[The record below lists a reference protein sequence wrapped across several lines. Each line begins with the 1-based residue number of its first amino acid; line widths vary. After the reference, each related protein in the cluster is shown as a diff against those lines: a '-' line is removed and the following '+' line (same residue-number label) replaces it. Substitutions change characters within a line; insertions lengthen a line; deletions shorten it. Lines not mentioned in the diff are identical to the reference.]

1 MTKKIRWKML
11 LIAFIFLVIFIYI
24 LISHFNEIKK
34 VNLLA
39 MEDYIRSYGQGSVVV
54 FLMVSTLRPLAVIIP
69 ITLMTLIAGGI
80 YGPIY
85 GFLLAM
91 VSIIISTNV
100 AFIISRYFGRS
111 FVERII
117 KKRAEKINLK
127 IGKNGFKIIFIM
139 RISGVFPLDIV
150 SYAAGLTKVRY
161 RDFMLATMLGSM
173 PETFSVAYMGHHISD
188 PLSPGFIL
196 SVALVIVT
204 IGIPLIYNKFK
215 SKEINENNLK
225 KIG

>member
-1 MTKKIRWKML
+1 MTKKLNWKIL
-11 LIAFIFLVIFIYI
+11 LTAFIFLSIFIYI
-24 LISHFNEIKK
+24 LTFHFNEIKK
-34 VNLLA
+34 INLQA
-39 MEDYIRSYGQGSVVV
+39 MEDYIRSYGQGSIMA
-54 FLMVSTLRPLAVIIP
+54 FLVVSTIRPLAVIIP

-91 VSIIISTNV
+91 VSIFISSNV

-111 FVERII
+111 LVERII

-139 RISGVFPLDIV
+139 RISGVFPLDMV

-161 RDFMLATMLGSM
+161 RDFLLATILGTM
-173 PETFSVAYMGHHISD
+173 PETFSVAYMGHHISN

-204 IGIPLIYNKFK
+204 IGLPLIYNKIK
-215 SKEINENNLK
+215 SKETNENNIK